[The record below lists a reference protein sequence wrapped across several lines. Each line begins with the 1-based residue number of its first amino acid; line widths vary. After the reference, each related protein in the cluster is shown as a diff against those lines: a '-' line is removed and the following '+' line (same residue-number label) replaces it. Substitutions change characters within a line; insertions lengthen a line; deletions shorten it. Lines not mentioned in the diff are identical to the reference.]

1 MTTAEQMAQARKVS
15 FDALTAFYEASKR
28 LGTAQMESAA
38 AALAYSRA
46 LKAEAAVATMA
57 SRGNLLPTAT
67 NPRTRSIAP

>member
-15 FDALTAFYEASKR
+15 FDALTAFYAAAEKSQAAQKEA
-28 LGTAQMESAA
+28 AD

-57 SRGNLLPTAT
+57 SRGIDFQQQPNNEQGA
-67 NPRTRSIAP
+67 